1 MLIIIDETPLSKNK
15 YVNMH
20 WSKRAD
26 YKARIG
32 WIILE
37 FKKFEQSIKPTVYA
51 ELPYAK
57 AKIIIDIFFKTK
69 RKRDVANYLGGG
81 LVAILDILVDLGFI
95 IDDNVEV
102 IGQPLVFFHYD
113 KEFPRTEIRIE
124 AKEMFNEKEY
134 KQLMLGSAMGKIE
147 EKYFPKGGAND

>member
-1 MLIIIDETPLSKNK
+1 MLIIIDETPLSKNV
-15 YVNMH
+15 YTNLH

-26 YKARIG
+26 YKERVG

-37 FKKFEQSIKPTVYA
+37 FKKFEQSIKPDVYA
-51 ELPYAK
+51 ELPYFK
-57 AKIIIDIFFKTK
+57 AKITIDIFFKDK
-69 RKRDVANYLGGG
+69 RRRDIQNYVGGG

-124 AKEMFNEKEY
+124 AK
-134 KQLMLGSAMGKIE
+134 
-147 EKYFPKGGAND
+147 